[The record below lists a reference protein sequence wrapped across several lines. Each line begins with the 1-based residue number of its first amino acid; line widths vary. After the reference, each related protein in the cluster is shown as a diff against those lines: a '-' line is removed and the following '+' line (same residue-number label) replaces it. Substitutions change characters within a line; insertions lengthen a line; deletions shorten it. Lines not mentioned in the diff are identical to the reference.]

1 MRREDILSRIERVIY
16 VHKSLRENINNQIR
30 GRWRLNKSEINN
42 ELYIVSQRKIQEI
55 TSCNC
60 KRMSTDRRKMT
71 ATAVYGRAESRNL
84 QRNMSSALCASS
96 MYSRLCMKMLSFLFV
111 RAWAMLRT
119 SYLSCGIPFPVQMP
133 GIIFGLT
140 SCNT

>member
-1 MRREDILSRIERVIY
+1 MRIEDILSRIERVIY

-30 GRWRLNKSEINN
+30 GRWRLNKSEMND

-71 ATAVYGRAESRNL
+71 ATAVYGRANSRNL
-84 QRNMSSALCASS
+84 
-96 MYSRLCMKMLSFLFV
+96 
-111 RAWAMLRT
+111 
-119 SYLSCGIPFPVQMP
+119 
-133 GIIFGLT
+133 
-140 SCNT
+140 